1 MVDGSNPSGCNRGE
15 DQISLKETLG
25 TIRGFFVCRM
35 MSRFGYDVRKDIRK
49 TNHNGGIRIWYVG
62 LGGESID
69 KTDDDGY
76 IFSTTENTTIKTD
89 PNLCY

>member
-1 MVDGSNPSGCNRGE
+1 
-15 DQISLKETLG
+15 
-25 TIRGFFVCRM
+25 

-49 TNHNGGIRIWYVG
+49 TNHNVGIRIWYVG
-62 LGGESID
+62 LGGKSID

-89 PNLCY
+89 PDLCYWILKFNDAIQNEKCKFFKNYIPKLIDNKLSV

>member
-1 MVDGSNPSGCNRGE
+1 
-15 DQISLKETLG
+15 
-25 TIRGFFVCRM
+25 M

-69 KTDDDGY
+69 KTDDDGS

-89 PNLCY
+89 PNLSYLITKINDAIQNEKFKFFKNYIPKLIDNKLSV